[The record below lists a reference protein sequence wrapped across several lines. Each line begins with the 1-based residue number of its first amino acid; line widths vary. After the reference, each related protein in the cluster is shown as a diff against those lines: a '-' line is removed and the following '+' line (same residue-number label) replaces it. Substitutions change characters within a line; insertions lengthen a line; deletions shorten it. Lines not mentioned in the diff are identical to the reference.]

1 MAVPKGR
8 STALAQVRWR
18 SGKLTQKNQIS
29 FYWCKSQQKLYLAK
43 NRRRTMDGLEIGNR
57 MKEFYEN
64 VLRTRLM
71 RRCPVAL
78 RMDGKAFKHFT
89 ENFKKPYD
97 RLFRDTMQ
105 ETMLNLCQSIQG
117 CVLGYTQSDEIT
129 LSLVDYETFSQE
141 AWFNYEIQKMVSTA
155 ASMTTMYFN
164 KIFERKTREF
174 VMENC
179 CLMDSNDDFSQEE
192 NPNEELHRYVKIYKD
207 AVSKG
212 AMFDAR
218 CFNVPKEEVTNL
230 IYWRQLVAIRN
241 YVQMAARTHLSNTEV
256 KNKITKEM
264 KQMLEQIGITW
275 EDYSVDCQR
284 GACAI
289 REQRDGDVRPHWYG
303 DVRPHWYVD
312 KNIPIFKGKDRD
324 YVNRFVFIE

>member
-1 MAVPKGR
+1 
-8 STALAQVRWR
+8 
-18 SGKLTQKNQIS
+18 
-29 FYWCKSQQKLYLAK
+29 
-43 NRRRTMDGLEIGNR
+43 MDGLEIENR

-64 VLRTRLM
+64 VPHTRLM

-117 CVLGYTQSDEIT
+117 CVFGYTQSDEIT
-129 LSLVDYETFSQE
+129 LILVDYETFSQE

-179 CLMDSNDDFSQEE
+179 CLMDSDDSFSPEHVSFSGDGFSPVE
-192 NPNEELHRYVKIYKD
+192 NSDEELRRYVKIYKD
-207 AVSKG
+207 AVSEG

-230 IYWRQLVAIRN
+230 IYWRQLYAIRN
-241 YVQMAARTHLSNTEV
+241 SVQMAARTHLFNTEV
-256 KNKITKEM
+256 KNKTTKEM

-275 EDYSVDCQR
+275 EDYPIDCQR

-289 REQRDGDVRPHWYG
+289 KEQRDG

-312 KNIPIFKGKDRD
+312 KNIPIFKGKDRG

>member
-1 MAVPKGR
+1 
-8 STALAQVRWR
+8 
-18 SGKLTQKNQIS
+18 
-29 FYWCKSQQKLYLAK
+29 
-43 NRRRTMDGLEIGNR
+43 MDGLEIGNR

-64 VLRTRLM
+64 VPRTRLM

-105 ETMLNLCQSIQG
+105 ETMLSLCQSIQG
-117 CVLGYTQSDEIT
+117 CVFGYTQSNEIT
-129 LSLVDYETFSQE
+129 LILVDYETFSQK

-179 CLMDSNDDFSQEE
+179 CLMDSDDNFSPDHDFVSGDSFSSEE
-192 NPNEELHRYVKIYKD
+192 NSDEELRRYVKIYRD

-230 IYWRQLVAIRN
+230 IYWRQLGAIRN
-241 YVQMAARTHLSNTEV
+241 SVQMAARTYLSNTEV
-256 KNKITKEM
+256 KNKTTKEM

-275 EDYSVDCQR
+275 EDYPVDCQR
-284 GACAI
+284 GACVI
-289 REQRDGDVRPHWYG
+289 REQRDGDI
-303 DVRPHWYVD
+303 RPHWYVD
-312 KNIPIFKGKDRD
+312 KNIPIFKGEDRD
-324 YVNRFVFIE
+324 YVNRFIFIE

>member
-1 MAVPKGR
+1 
-8 STALAQVRWR
+8 
-18 SGKLTQKNQIS
+18 
-29 FYWCKSQQKLYLAK
+29 
-43 NRRRTMDGLEIGNR
+43 
-57 MKEFYEN
+57 
-64 VLRTRLM
+64 
-71 RRCPVAL
+71 
-78 RMDGKAFKHFT
+78 
-89 ENFKKPYD
+89 
-97 RLFRDTMQ
+97 
-105 ETMLNLCQSIQG
+105 MLSLCQSIQG
-117 CVLGYTQSDEIT
+117 CVFGYTQSDEIT
-129 LSLVDYETFSQE
+129 LILVDYETFSQE
-141 AWFNYEIQKMVSTA
+141 AWLNYEIQKMVSTA

-179 CLMDSNDDFSQEE
+179 YLIDSDDSFSPDSDFVSGDDFSPEE
-192 NPNEELHRYVKIYKD
+192 NPDEELRRYVEIYND

-275 EDYSVDCQR
+275 EDYPVDCQR

-289 REQRDGDVRPHWYG
+289 REQRDGDVRPHWY
-303 DVRPHWYVD
+303 VD
-312 KNIPIFKGKDRD
+312 KNIPIFKGENRD
-324 YVNRFVFIE
+324 YVNRFVFVE

>member
-1 MAVPKGR
+1 
-8 STALAQVRWR
+8 
-18 SGKLTQKNQIS
+18 
-29 FYWCKSQQKLYLAK
+29 
-43 NRRRTMDGLEIGNR
+43 MDGLEIENR

-64 VLRTRLM
+64 VPRTRLM

-105 ETMLNLCQSIQG
+105 ETMLSLCQSIQG
-117 CVLGYTQSDEIT
+117 CVFGYTQSDEIT
-129 LSLVDYETFSQE
+129 LILVDYETFSQE
-141 AWFNYEIQKMVSTA
+141 AWFNYEIQEMVSTA

-174 VMENC
+174 VMENYY
-179 CLMDSNDDFSQEE
+179 LMDSNDSFSPDSDSISGDGFSPEE
-192 NPNEELHRYVKIYKD
+192 NPDEELRRYVEIYND

-212 AMFDAR
+212 AMFDAQ

-230 IYWRQLVAIRN
+230 IYWRQLDAIRN
-241 YVQMAARTHLSNTEV
+241 SVQMAARTHLSNTEV
-256 KNKITKEM
+256 KNKTTKEM

-275 EDYSVDCQR
+275 EDYPMDCQR

-289 REQRDGDVRPHWYG
+289 RGQRDG

-312 KNIPIFKGKDRD
+312 KNIPIFKGEDRD
-324 YVNRFVFIE
+324 YVNRFVFIEYVKALAQ

>member
-1 MAVPKGR
+1 
-8 STALAQVRWR
+8 
-18 SGKLTQKNQIS
+18 
-29 FYWCKSQQKLYLAK
+29 
-43 NRRRTMDGLEIGNR
+43 MDGLEIENR

-64 VLRTRLM
+64 VPRTRLM

-105 ETMLNLCQSIQG
+105 ETMLSLCQSIQG
-117 CVLGYTQSDEIT
+117 CVFGYTQSDEIT
-129 LSLVDYETFSQE
+129 LILVDYETFSQE

-174 VMENC
+174 VMESC
-179 CLMDSNDDFSQEE
+179 CVMDSNDGFSPDHDHTSNDGFSPEE
-192 NPNEELHRYVKIYKD
+192 NPDEELRRYVKIYKD

-230 IYWRQLVAIRN
+230 IYCRQLDAVRN
-241 YVQMAARTHLSNTEV
+241 YVQMAAHTHLSNAEV

-275 EDYSVDCQR
+275 EDYPIDCQR

-289 REQRDGDVRPHWYG
+289 REQRDG

-324 YVNRFVFIE
+324 YVNRFVFI

>member
-1 MAVPKGR
+1 
-8 STALAQVRWR
+8 
-18 SGKLTQKNQIS
+18 
-29 FYWCKSQQKLYLAK
+29 
-43 NRRRTMDGLEIGNR
+43 MDGLEIENR

-64 VLRTRLM
+64 VPRTRLM

-105 ETMLNLCQSIQG
+105 ETMLSLCQSIQG
-117 CVLGYTQSDEIT
+117 CVFGYTQSDEIT
-129 LSLVDYETFSQE
+129 LILVDYETFSQE

-179 CLMDSNDDFSQEE
+179 YLTDLDDSFSPDSDFVSGDDSSPVE
-192 NPNEELHRYVKIYKD
+192 NPDEELRRYVEIYND

-230 IYWRQLVAIRN
+230 IYWRQLDAIKN

-275 EDYSVDCQR
+275 EDYPIDCQR

-289 REQRDGDVRPHWYG
+289 REQRDGDVRPHWY
-303 DVRPHWYVD
+303 VD
-312 KNIPIFKGKDRD
+312 KNIPIFKGEDRD
-324 YVNRFVFIE
+324 YVNRFIFIE

>member
-1 MAVPKGR
+1 
-8 STALAQVRWR
+8 
-18 SGKLTQKNQIS
+18 
-29 FYWCKSQQKLYLAK
+29 
-43 NRRRTMDGLEIGNR
+43 MDGLEIENR

-64 VLRTRLM
+64 VPRTRLM

-105 ETMLNLCQSIQG
+105 ETMLSLCQSIQG
-117 CVLGYTQSDEIT
+117 CVFGYTQSDEIT
-129 LSLVDYETFSQE
+129 LILVDYETFSQE
-141 AWFNYEIQKMVSTA
+141 AWLNYEIQKMVSTA

-179 CLMDSNDDFSQEE
+179 YLIDSDDSFSSDSDFVSGDDFSPVE
-192 NPNEELHRYVKIYKD
+192 NPDEELRRYVKIYND

-212 AMFDAR
+212 AMFDTQ

-230 IYWRQLVAIRN
+230 IYWRQLYAIRN
-241 YVQMAARTHLSNTEV
+241 SIQMAACTHLSNTEV
-256 KNKITKEM
+256 KNKTTKEM

-275 EDYSVDCQR
+275 EDYPVDCQR

-289 REQRDGDVRPHWYG
+289 REQRDGDVRPHWY
-303 DVRPHWYVD
+303 VD
-312 KNIPIFKGKDRD
+312 KNIPIFKGEDRD

>member
-1 MAVPKGR
+1 MGEF
-8 STALAQVRWR
+8 SALAQTKRR
-18 SGKLTQKNQIS
+18 SDKLTQKNQIS

-64 VLRTRLM
+64 VSRTQLM

-78 RMDGKAFKHFT
+78 RMDDKDFKHFT
-89 ENFKKPYD
+89 KNFKKPYD

-117 CVLGYTQSDEIT
+117 CVFGYTQSDEII
-129 LSLVDYETFSQE
+129 LILVDYETFSQE

-179 CLMDSNDDFSQEE
+179 CLIDSNDDFSQEE
-192 NPNEELHRYVKIYKD
+192 NPDEELRRYVKIYKD

-218 CFNVPKEEVTNL
+218 CFNVPKEEVPDL

-241 YVQMAARTHLSNTEV
+241 YVQMTARTHLSNTEV

-275 EDYSVDCQR
+275 EDYPIDCQR

-289 REQRDGDVRPHWYG
+289 REQRDGDVRPHWY
-303 DVRPHWYVD
+303 VD
-312 KNIPIFKGKDRD
+312 KNIPIFKGEDRD

>member
-1 MAVPKGR
+1 
-8 STALAQVRWR
+8 
-18 SGKLTQKNQIS
+18 
-29 FYWCKSQQKLYLAK
+29 
-43 NRRRTMDGLEIGNR
+43 MDGLEIENR

-64 VLRTRLM
+64 VPRTRLM

-105 ETMLNLCQSIQG
+105 ETMLSLCQSIQG
-117 CVLGYTQSDEIT
+117 CVFGYTQSDEIT
-129 LSLVDYETFSQE
+129 LILVDYETFSQE
-141 AWFNYEIQKMVSTA
+141 AWLDYEIQKMVSTA

-179 CLMDSNDDFSQEE
+179 YLIDSDDSFSPDSDFVSGDDFSPVE
-192 NPNEELHRYVKIYKD
+192 NPDEELRRYVKIYND

-212 AMFDAR
+212 AMFDAQ

-230 IYWRQLVAIRN
+230 IYWRQLYAIRN
-241 YVQMAARTHLSNTEV
+241 SIQMAARTHLSSTEV

-275 EDYSVDCQR
+275 EDYPVDCQR

-289 REQRDGDVRPHWYG
+289 REQRDG

>member
-1 MAVPKGR
+1 
-8 STALAQVRWR
+8 
-18 SGKLTQKNQIS
+18 
-29 FYWCKSQQKLYLAK
+29 
-43 NRRRTMDGLEIGNR
+43 
-57 MKEFYEN
+57 
-64 VLRTRLM
+64 
-71 RRCPVAL
+71 
-78 RMDGKAFKHFT
+78 
-89 ENFKKPYD
+89 
-97 RLFRDTMQ
+97 
-105 ETMLNLCQSIQG
+105 MLNLCQSIQG
-117 CVLGYTQSDEIT
+117 CVFGYTQSDEIT
-129 LSLVDYETFSQE
+129 LILVDYETISQE

-192 NPNEELHRYVKIYKD
+192 NPDEELHRYVKIYKD

-275 EDYSVDCQR
+275 EDYPVDCQR

-289 REQRDGDVRPHWYG
+289 REQRDG

>member
-1 MAVPKGR
+1 M
-8 STALAQVRWR
+8 
-18 SGKLTQKNQIS
+18 N
-29 FYWCKSQQKLYLAK
+29 
-43 NRRRTMDGLEIGNR
+43 GLEIENR
-57 MKEFYEN
+57 MKELYEN
-64 VLRTRLM
+64 VPRTRLM

-105 ETMLNLCQSIQG
+105 ETMLSLCQSIQG
-117 CVLGYTQSDEIT
+117 CVFGYTQSDEIT
-129 LSLVDYETFSQE
+129 LILVDYETFSQE
-141 AWFNYEIQKMVSTA
+141 AWFNYEIQKIVSTA

-179 CLMDSNDDFSQEE
+179 YLIDSDDSFSPDSDFVSGDDFSPVE
-192 NPNEELHRYVKIYKD
+192 NPDEELRRYVEIYKD

-230 IYWRQLVAIRN
+230 IYWRQIGAIRN
-241 YVQMAARTHLSNTEV
+241 SIQMAARTHLSSTEV
-256 KNKITKEM
+256 KNKTTKEM

-275 EDYSVDCQR
+275 EDYPMDCQR

-289 REQRDGDVRPHWYG
+289 KEQKDG

-312 KNIPIFKGKDRD
+312 KNIPIFKGEDRD

>member
-1 MAVPKGR
+1 
-8 STALAQVRWR
+8 
-18 SGKLTQKNQIS
+18 
-29 FYWCKSQQKLYLAK
+29 
-43 NRRRTMDGLEIGNR
+43 
-57 MKEFYEN
+57 
-64 VLRTRLM
+64 
-71 RRCPVAL
+71 
-78 RMDGKAFKHFT
+78 
-89 ENFKKPYD
+89 
-97 RLFRDTMQ
+97 
-105 ETMLNLCQSIQG
+105 
-117 CVLGYTQSDEIT
+117 
-129 LSLVDYETFSQE
+129 
-141 AWFNYEIQKMVSTA
+141 MVSTA

-207 AVSKG
+207 AVSKE

-241 YVQMAARTHLSNTEV
+241 YVQMAAHTHLSNTEV

-275 EDYSVDCQR
+275 EDYPVDCQR

-289 REQRDGDVRPHWYG
+289 REQRDG

>member
-1 MAVPKGR
+1 M
-8 STALAQVRWR
+8 
-18 SGKLTQKNQIS
+18 N
-29 FYWCKSQQKLYLAK
+29 
-43 NRRRTMDGLEIGNR
+43 GLEIENR

-64 VLRTRLM
+64 VPRTQLM

-105 ETMLNLCQSIQG
+105 ETMLSLCQSIQG
-117 CVLGYTQSDEIT
+117 CVFGYTQSDEIT
-129 LSLVDYETFSQE
+129 LILVDYETFSQE
-141 AWFNYEIQKMVSTA
+141 AWFNYEIQKIVSTA

-179 CLMDSNDDFSQEE
+179 YLIDSDDSFSPDSDFVSGDDFSPVE
-192 NPNEELHRYVKIYKD
+192 NPDEELRRYVEIYKD

-230 IYWRQLVAIRN
+230 IYWRQIGAIRN
-241 YVQMAARTHLSNTEV
+241 SIQMAARTHLSSTEV
-256 KNKITKEM
+256 KNKTTKEM

-275 EDYSVDCQR
+275 EDYPMDCQR

-289 REQRDGDVRPHWYG
+289 KEQKDG

-312 KNIPIFKGKDRD
+312 KNIPIFKGEDRD

>member
-8 STALAQVRWR
+8 STALAQIRWR

-78 RMDGKAFKHFT
+78 RMDVKAFKHFT

-275 EDYSVDCQR
+275 EDYPVDCQR

-289 REQRDGDVRPHWYG
+289 REQRDG